1 MTTPP
6 IATSPLL
13 QLQRALFALLD
24 AELSVPTLDFVTED
38 APRPYVVLG
47 EATERPDNDHG
58 GYGSETTHTFHV
70 WTESEGFTD
79 GLAIVDELTRLLDH
93 RRDALV
99 MDGHRVVAIR
109 HEMTRT
115 LRDPRPELR
124 HVPATYRITTEQTE
138 EVGA

>member
-1 MTTPP
+1 MSTP

-13 QLQRALFALLD
+13 PLQRALFVLLD
-24 AELSVPTLDFVTED
+24 AELSVPVVDFVTED
-38 APRPYVVLG
+38 TPRPYVVLG
-47 EATERPDNDHG
+47 ECTEVPDNDHG
-58 GYGSETTHTFHV
+58 GYGSQTTHTLHA

-79 GLAIVDELTRLLDH
+79 GLAIIDEITRLLDH
-93 RRDALV
+93 RRDALEL
-99 MDGHRVVAIR
+99 DGHRVVAIR

-124 HVPATYRITTEQTE
+124 HIPVTYRITTEQTQ